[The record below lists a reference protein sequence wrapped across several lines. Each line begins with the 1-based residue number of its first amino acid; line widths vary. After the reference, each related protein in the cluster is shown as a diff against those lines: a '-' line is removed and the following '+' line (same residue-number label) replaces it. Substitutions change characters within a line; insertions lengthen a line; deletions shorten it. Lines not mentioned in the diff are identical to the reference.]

1 MTIGKRGLS
10 PTTVRQMKPGV
21 GVPRLSFLAPLFVA
35 GVAVAA
41 CGGSQESIQ
50 SAVEPANIVE
60 NAPQTSNVSSG
71 AELITTEAPEAVV
84 ENVSYS
90 AEVLPV
96 LERSCASC
104 HEAGQAGSDGLV
116 LSLASDAAENA
127 EVIKLVTTAAVMPP
141 WPASHL
147 SPTFQDDQSL
157 TDEEVEAIANWYEQ
171 GGELDVSPDTPI
183 ESTQGL
189 SNLVDPEVVMT
200 SAGGAYK
207 GSAEIEDEYRCLM
220 FEPGNTDQEWILG
233 SQFIPD
239 QTEIVHH
246 GIISLASEELRDQAA
261 WLDSTK
267 PGPGWT
273 CYGGTGLHTNDGG
286 YTFNMSGWAPGA
298 QPRRQPEGYAI
309 PLNPGDFFIVQ
320 IHYHFLQDPPAD
332 LSQFTLDLAS
342 DEEIAA
348 QDGGYK
354 SLSGSLYLGPAEIPC
369 YEGDQHPLCDRDAA
383 VERAKGLYGEF
394 MGSLPD
400 YFLWNCDSEVSDYAH
415 MTNGDASS
423 TCDLPVT
430 NPGRIVSVT
439 GHMHELGKSIRL
451 TLNPDTPEEMILLDI
466 PDWDFEWQLGYSP
479 IEEIIIDVGDTIRI
493 DCAWNRERAPYQ
505 PVGYILWADGTGDEM
520 CFSNITTAPVS

>member
-1 MTIGKRGLS
+1 MRQLSGL
-10 PTTVRQMKPGV
+10 T
-21 GVPRLSFLAPLFVA
+21 RLSFLGPLLAV

-41 CGGSQESIQ
+41 CGGTPEPVQNAISPAIS
-50 SAVEPANIVE
+50 VEGE
-60 NAPQTSNVSSG
+60 TQTSDVSSG
-71 AELITTEAPEAVV
+71 ASESVDTTGTASATTLAPEPDLDAIL

-90 AEVLPV
+90 TEILPI

-104 HEAGQAGSDGLV
+104 HEAGQAGSESLV
-116 LSLASDAAENA
+116 LSFASDAVENA
-127 EVIKLVTTAAVMPP
+127 EDIQLVTTATVMPP

-147 SPTFQDDQSL
+147 STTFLGDQSL
-157 TDEEVEAIANWYEQ
+157 EAEEIEAIANWYEQ
-171 GGELDVSPDTPI
+171 GAELDVVSDTPI
-183 ESTQGL
+183 VSTQGL
-189 SNLVDPEVVMT
+189 SNLIDPEIVMT

-207 GSAEIEDEYRCLM
+207 GSAEIEDEYRCLI
-220 FEPGNTDQEWILG
+220 FEPGNTNQEWILG

-246 GIISLASEELRDQAA
+246 GIISLASKELRDQAA

-273 CYGGTGLHTNDGG
+273 CYGGTGLQTNEGG
-286 YTFNMSGWAPGA
+286 YTFNMSGWAPGG
-298 QPRRQPEGYAI
+298 QPQRQPEGYAI
-309 PLNPGDFFIVQ
+309 PLNPGDFFVVQ
-320 IHYHFLQDPPAD
+320 IHYHFLEDPPAD

-342 DEEIAA
+342 DEEIAN
-348 QDGGYK
+348 QGGSYK

-369 YEGDQHPLCDRDAA
+369 YVGDTHPLCERDAA
-383 VERAKGLYGEF
+383 VARAKSLYGEF
-394 MGSLPD
+394 IGGLPD
-400 YFLWNCDSEVSDYAH
+400 YFLWNCGSDVADYAN

-439 GHMHELGKSIRL
+439 GHMHELGQSIRL
-451 TLNPDTPEEMILLDI
+451 TINPDTPEERILLDI

-479 IEEIIIDVGDTIRI
+479 VEDIIIDAGDTIRI
-493 DCAWNRERAPYQ
+493 DCSWNRERAPYQ

-520 CFSNITTAPVS
+520 CFSNITTAPIS